1 MNEVIKNS
9 VAFVLLVLLQV
20 LVFNNISFFGY
31 INPMPYV
38 LWLLLFPLKKDKIV
52 YLLGA
57 FLIGLTIDF
66 FSNSGGIQA
75 MASVFI
81 AYIRLATLKILFQ
94 KKDVD
99 FSSFMIR
106 TMPTTKLIYYTVILV
121 FLHHF
126 IVFCFEFFDLS
137 RMGSIL
143 KHTFATSL
151 FTLFLCMI
159 GISLFV
165 KRNE

>member
-1 MNEVIKNS
+1 MNEVIRNS
-9 VAFVLLVLLQV
+9 IAFVLLVLLQV
-20 LVFNNISFFGY
+20 LVFNNIALFGY

-38 LWLLLFPLKKDKIV
+38 LWLLLFPLKKDKII

-57 FLIGLTIDF
+57 FFIGLTIDF

-81 AYIRLATLKILFQ
+81 AYIRLSVLKLLYQ
-94 KKDVD
+94 KKEVD
-99 FSSFMIR
+99 FSSFTVR
-106 TMPTTKLIYYTVILV
+106 TMPTLKLIYFTVILV
-121 FLHHF
+121 LIHHF

-137 RMGSIL
+137 RIGSII
-143 KHTFATSL
+143 KYTFATSL

-165 KRNE
+165 KRNQ